1 MSDLINADETVTYKM
16 GVHKA
21 FADVL
26 LPRRRSQD
34 CLPHREVC
42 KQVSVHPLT
51 HLFIY
56 IIYGV
61 ERSGKKISDSFD
73 VIIYSFG

>member
-42 KQVSVHPLT
+42 KQVSLHPLT
-51 HLFIY
+51 HLIKFI
-56 IIYGV
+56 IHAVQRRGQ
-61 ERSGKKISDSFD
+61 EISDRFD
-73 VIIYSFG
+73 TAL

>member
-1 MSDLINADETVTYKM
+1 MSVAINIDEAVAYKR

-21 FADVL
+21 FADIL

-34 CLPHREVC
+34 CLSHREVC

-51 HLFIY
+51 NLFIY

>member
-1 MSDLINADETVTYKM
+1 MSVAINIDEAVTYKRS
-16 GVHKA
+16 VHKS

-42 KQVSVHPLT
+42 THVSLHPLT